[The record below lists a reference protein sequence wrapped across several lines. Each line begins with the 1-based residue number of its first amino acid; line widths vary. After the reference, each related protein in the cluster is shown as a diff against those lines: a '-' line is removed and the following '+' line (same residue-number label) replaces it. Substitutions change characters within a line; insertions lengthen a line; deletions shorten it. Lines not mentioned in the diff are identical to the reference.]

1 MEIKELQNKCLEITL
16 VFKEFCE
23 KHGLLFYLCG
33 GGCIGAIRHHGFI
46 PWDDDLD
53 VFMPRAD
60 YAVSYTHLDVYKR
73 QAVTVPFSSTEA
85 ADLLLDDQL
94 IRWSVA
100 LNGSVTN
107 CIV

>member
-1 MEIKELQNKCLEITL
+1 MYPFVRVILKFQVHRSAGLALQT
-16 VFKEFCE
+16 
-23 KHGLLFYLCG
+23 
-33 GGCIGAIRHHGFI
+33 
-46 PWDDDLD
+46 
-53 VFMPRAD
+53 
-60 YAVSYTHLDVYKR
+60 AVMSTDSMGR
-73 QAVTVPFSSTEA
+73 SAVTVPFSSTEA

>member
-33 GGCIGAIRHHGFI
+33 GGCIGAIRHHGFV

-53 VFMPRAD
+53 VFM
-60 YAVSYTHLDVYKR
+60 
-73 QAVTVPFSSTEA
+73 
-85 ADLLLDDQL
+85 
-94 IRWSVA
+94 
-100 LNGSVTN
+100 
-107 CIV
+107 

>member
-60 YAVSYTHLDVYKR
+60 YEKMCKLWVEDSAGDPASGWMSLFQVETENAAFLGTGVS
-73 QAVTVPFSSTEA
+73 
-85 ADLLLDDQL
+85 DLH
-94 IRWSVA
+94 
-100 LNGSVTN
+100 
-107 CIV
+107 